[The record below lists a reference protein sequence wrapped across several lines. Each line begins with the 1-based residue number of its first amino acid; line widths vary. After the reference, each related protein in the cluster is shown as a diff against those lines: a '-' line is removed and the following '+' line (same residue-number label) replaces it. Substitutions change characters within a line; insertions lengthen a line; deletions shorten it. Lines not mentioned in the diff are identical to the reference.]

1 MVPKFIMNSGEL
13 VSPAACAS
21 SPVPL
26 QLLPSVLST
35 YLTCMYSIQLAMLL
49 TSHICTPTLQVR
61 ILVHTDVT
69 KYLEFKGVDG
79 SFVLNKGRVEKVPAT
94 DYEALRSPLLGL
106 FEKRR
111 LRSFL
116 LCALNSVDPQNFNRH
131 AAALSCLTKIDARIV
146 TSGNATG
153 MPCTLHNSPDKAPGL
168 LRCTQQGEG
177 LTRPVL

>member
-1 MVPKFIMNSGEL
+1 MH
-13 VSPAACAS
+13 VSDVAGYAADF
-21 SPVPL
+21 
-26 QLLPSVLST
+26 
-35 YLTCMYSIQLAMLL
+35 
-49 TSHICTPTLQVR
+49 SHLRSNLQVR

-79 SFVLNKGRVEKVPAT
+79 SYVLNKGRVEKVPAT

-116 LCALNSVDPQNFNRH
+116 LCALDPVDPQNFTCH
-131 AAALSCLTKIDARIV
+131 AAAPSCLTKIDARIV
-146 TSGNATG
+146 TLGTAIG
-153 MPCTLHNSPDKAPGL
+153 MPCTLHNPPDEAAGL
-168 LRCTQQGEG
+168 FCRTRQGEG